1 MNFPASVSG
10 FEALKG
16 LKAPLYLAI
25 GVFDGMHRG
34 HKAVVGS
41 AVLAAKEAGGVSGVL
56 TFDPH
61 PSRLFRGA
69 EGTRLILPISEK
81 IRLLH
86 DAGVA
91 VVIGKQ
97 FDADFA
103 AIEALEF
110 AAFLKAALPGLEGIS
125 VGSNFRFGRQ
135 RAGDAELLKAS
146 GKAVGLKVV
155 VVERL
160 RYEGEAISSTRIRT
174 ALEAGAIESVN
185 ALLGYSYGFSSEV
198 IGGAKKGR
206 ELGFPTLN
214 LPWAPECLPRFGVY
228 RVRLRPR
235 DGNEWVNGIANYGVK
250 PTVSSDA
257 KPALEVHLLEGT
269 ELGPGAAVEVEW
281 LGFLRGEQK
290 FENEEVLRAQIAKD
304 VAWACKQARDG

>member
-10 FEALKG
+10 FEALEG

-25 GVFDGMHRG
+25 GVFDGIHRG

-41 AVLAAKEAGGVSGVL
+41 AILAAKEAGGVSGVL

-61 PSRLFRGA
+61 PSRLFRGT

-86 DAGVA
+86 NEGVA

-97 FDADFA
+97 FDAAFA
-103 AIEALEF
+103 AIEAAEF
-110 AAFLKAALPGLEGIS
+110 AAFLKEALPSLKGIS

-135 RAGDAELLKAS
+135 RAGDAELLKAT
-146 GKAVGLKVV
+146 GKAAGLRVT

-160 RYEGEAISSTRIRT
+160 RHEGEAISSTRIRA
-174 ALEAGAIESVN
+174 ALEEGAIESVN
-185 ALLGYSYGFSSEV
+185 ALLGYSYGFSGEV
-198 IGGAKKGR
+198 VGGEKKGR

-235 DGNEWVNGIANYGVK
+235 VGGAWADGIANYGVK

-257 KPALEVHLLEGT
+257 KPALEVHLLEAT
-269 ELGPGAAVEVEW
+269 ELVAGAAVEVEW
-281 LGFLRGEQK
+281 LGYLRSEQK

-304 VAWACKQARDG
+304 VAWAREQSRDG